1 MTAVSSSDSEKVVEK
16 RRTFSRVKRLECSA
30 CLVQEVLAMVVAE
43 ILCADDTVQISL
55 EQFLYKVHCRQSNF
69 GYALQRPLALFER
82 IV

>member
-1 MTAVSSSDSEKVVEK
+1 MTAVSSSDSDKVVEK
-16 RRTFSRVKRLECSA
+16 RLTFSRVKRLECSA

-43 ILCADDTVQISL
+43 ILCADDTVQIGL

-69 GYALQRPLALFER
+69 GYALQRPLTLFER